1 MIGSLTRHTRSDGS
15 RTGEDWKSTTATAKK
30 RPGLTVLV
38 LVLVLAASDARTAR
52 HDTGSR
58 PGTAQGAGP
67 PHRADDQP
75 SARGE
80 SPAAA
85 PLATY
90 RGKTAVQW
98 AEVLSDKDYWVR
110 WHATYALGRM
120 GPDAAPAVTALERIL
135 ANREEH
141 EYVRGGA
148 AWALGRIGP
157 PAASAVPLLVQT
169 LSSNHVSVRRNTATA
184 LGCIA
189 SPNSLIKKD
198 TTHSIA
204 SHLTA
209 DAISRLVK
217 LLGDEEPTV
226 RSAAAEALWRIE
238 RHPKALATL
247 ETMLRNPNG
256 SIACGAAS
264 VLGELAANE
273 APVALIL
280 VAALGHADADTRRT
294 AAQAFGRVGPAA
306 VPSLQNAL
314 ATADEQTK
322 IQAVEALGWIGP
334 PAATALTGALG
345 HADPLVRRH
354 AARALGRLGPAAKVA
369 EPALVRAVSDS
380 DSGVRE
386 AAAVALRRVRG
397 D

>member
-1 MIGSLTRHTRSDGS
+1 M
-15 RTGEDWKSTTATAKK
+15 ATSKK

-38 LVLVLAASDARTAR
+38 VVLASTASDVGTAR
-52 HDTGSR
+52 HDTGWR
-58 PGTAQGAGP
+58 PGTEQGSGP
-67 PHRADDQP
+67 SHRADDRP
-75 SARGE
+75 SARGKT
-80 SPAAA
+80 PAAA

-110 WHATYALGRM
+110 WQATYALGRM

-169 LSSNHVSVRRNTATA
+169 LSSNHVSVRRNAATA

-189 SPNSLIKKD
+189 SPNPSIQKD
-198 TTHSIA
+198 ATHSIA

-217 LLGDEEPTV
+217 LLGDEEPAV
-226 RSAAAEALWRIE
+226 RAAAAEALWRIE

-247 ETMLRNPNG
+247 EAMLRNPKS

-264 VLGELAANE
+264 VLGELAASE
-273 APVALIL
+273 APVAPTL
-280 VAALGHADADTRRT
+280 VAALGHADADTRRA
-294 AAQAFGRVGPAA
+294 AAQAMGRVGLDA
-306 VPSLQNAL
+306 VPLLQNAI
-314 ATADEQTK
+314 ATAEEQTK

-334 PAATALTGALG
+334 PAVTALIEALG
-345 HADPLVRRH
+345 HANALVRRH

-397 D
+397 DRDFGPTP